1 MVMLGISNS
10 RMKDFFDLFTLCMQ
24 FEFEGE
30 LVRQAISATFARR
43 KTSIPT
49 TPLLSLTTEFSE
61 DKHKSL
67 QWNAFLRK
75 TNLNSNDLTL
85 SEITTR
91 LADFLMPP
99 AEAAGQ
105 GRQLGKYWRPSDG
118 WIEGR

>member
-1 MVMLGISNS
+1 MLGIANS

-105 GRQLGKYWRPSDG
+105 GRQLGKYWRQSDG
-118 WIEGR
+118 WI